1 LDDLENAVLDALNCH
16 RAGGVAGVRVFVF
29 QQMLDHGAAAIMDG
43 KPSIDN
49 GAAIAIPQGI
59 AEGEMRQ
66 ADMASVPR
74 APYAIAERVRAIS
87 VWAFWTRV
95 ASARASASREKAA
108 AGT

>member
-16 RAGGVAGVRVFVF
+16 GAGGVAGVRVFVF

-49 GAAIAIPQGI
+49 GAAIAIPRI

-74 APYAIAERVRAIS
+74 ALYAIAERVRAIS